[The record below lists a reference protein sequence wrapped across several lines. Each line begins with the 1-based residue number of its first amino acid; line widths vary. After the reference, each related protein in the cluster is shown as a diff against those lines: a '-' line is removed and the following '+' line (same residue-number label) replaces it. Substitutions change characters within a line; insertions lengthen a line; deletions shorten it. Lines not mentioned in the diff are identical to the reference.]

1 MSHEISATPGADQ
14 TAADRKARLEFMTWE
29 RSPDET
35 DSPEQRVL
43 KDKLARTA
51 NARIADTAYIAED
64 ARIFTT
70 ALTVGNRSWIAA
82 HALVRGDVEF
92 GSNCSV
98 NAYACISGKV
108 RCGDGVR
115 IASLVSIVGFNHGF
129 DDPNTPI
136 NSQPHEIKGIVID
149 DDVWIGANAV
159 ILDGV
164 TIGDGAVIAA
174 GAVVNKD
181 VPPLA
186 IMAGVPAK
194 LVRRRGEKP
203 MAAKSR
209 RGDVEQA
216 LRSISEIAES
226 QWREVLGHYRRPEG
240 YLSADASGVVRES
253 ARHQCDAIEIAAG
266 FGAPPSGQE
275 ARAIID
281 RLQSMQDVKT
291 GLFPDP
297 FTPADPSKPVLEDNL
312 SLYNVLAAGYALEIL
327 GSRPK
332 FPIASVEMDAVA
344 LCDWLDALPWKER
357 AWRCG
362 DRLDGVS
369 TALYFNARY
378 FESGEGR
385 QGGQEGGR
393 ERTRE
398 ALFGWLATHVD
409 RATGLWGKPTVEQGL
424 LQPINGFYRL
434 TRGSYA
440 QFGMPVPYPDAA
452 INSVLTHY
460 RNYQGFSGE
469 SYTACNLLDTIH
481 PLWLCLKQTDF
492 MHDKAEAIA
501 ETIILRAPER
511 WQAGTGFAFADGQQ
525 ASLQGTEMWLS
536 TLHLAADLLNLS
548 EHFGFVPQGVHR
560 TRAAGLGV

>member
-1 MSHEISATPGADQ
+1 MNDATHADPD
-14 TAADRKARLEFMTWE
+14 TDEAVLERKARLEFMTWE
-29 RSPDET
+29 RKTAET
-35 DSPEQRVL
+35 DSADQRAL
-43 KDKLARTA
+43 KQKLARSA

-70 ALTVGNRSWIAA
+70 SLTVGHRSWIAA
-82 HALVRGDVEF
+82 NALVRGDIEF

-108 RCGDGVR
+108 RCGNGVR

-129 DDPNTPI
+129 DDPDTPI
-136 NSQPHEIKGIVID
+136 NDQPHEIKGIVIG

-159 ILDGV
+159 VLDGV
-164 TIGDGAVIAA
+164 TIGNGAVIAA

-194 LVRRRGEKP
+194 LIRRRGEKP
-203 MAAKSR
+203 VSAKSR
-209 RGDVEQA
+209 RGEVEKA
-216 LRSISEIAES
+216 LRSISDMAEG
-226 QWREVLGHYRRPEG
+226 QWRDVLNHYRRPQG
-240 YLSADASGVVRES
+240 YVSPDAGGVARES

-266 FGAPPSGQE
+266 FGAPPSGGE
-275 ARAIID
+275 AKAIID
-281 RLQSMQDVKT
+281 RLKAMQDPQT

-297 FTPADPSKPVLEDNL
+297 FTPPDPSLPVLEDNL

-327 GSRPK
+327 GSKPK
-332 FPIASVEMDAVA
+332 YRIASAEMDAVA
-344 LCDWLDALPWKER
+344 LCDWLDALPWKKR

-362 DRLDGVS
+362 DRIDGIA

-378 FESGEGR
+378 FESEKGR
-385 QGGQEGGR
+385 GRGR
-393 ERTRE
+393 EI
-398 ALFGWLATHVD
+398 LFGWLATHVD
-409 RATGLWGKPTVEQGL
+409 RATGLWGHPTAEQGL

-440 QFGMPVPYPDAA
+440 QFGIPVPHPDAA

-460 RNYQGFSGE
+460 RNYEGFSGE
-469 SYTACNLLDTIH
+469 SYNACNLLDTIH

-492 MHDKAEAIA
+492 MRAQAEAIA

-511 WQAGTGFAFADGQQ
+511 WQTGTGFAFADGQQ
-525 ASLQGTEMWLS
+525 AGLQGTEMWLS
-536 TLHLAADLLNLS
+536 TLHIAADLLGLKDQ
-548 EHFGFVPQGVHR
+548 FAFVPQGVHR
-560 TRAAGLGV
+560 TRAAGLGI